1 VLEGSL
7 MKHWLNQHTQAIALV
22 SSRLKAHL
30 IGTLLI
36 CAVIGVTLAIPS
48 LIYVAFHNLSSL
60 VNDVKKDT
68 QISLFLA
75 TDADETIISQ
85 IKEQLNNK
93 TNIKNFIFVSK
104 EQALDQLKESASNQ
118 DLITSLDKNPLPDA
132 FFIEPNSLA
141 KEDINQLKASLEE
154 IAGVQEVMIDGEWM
168 NRLNSLL
175 KIGAQAIWIFGGLLC
190 FALVAV
196 ISNTIRMQTLT
207 HKEEI
212 EVSELFGAT
221 KNFIRR
227 PFLYMGTAYG
237 LGGGLF
243 ACIILWMV
251 TYLFNQTVTKIALEY
266 QSDFSLHFN
275 TLDTFASMLIIAAF
289 IGWLAAYTAVTLQSK
304 SN

>member
-1 VLEGSL
+1 
-7 MKHWLNQHTQAIALV
+7 MKHWINQHTQAITLV

-30 IGTLLI
+30 VSTLLI

-60 VNDVKKDT
+60 VSDVKKDT
-68 QISLFLA
+68 QMSLFLSAETDEA
-75 TDADETIISQ
+75 TISQ
-85 IKEQLNNK
+85 IKQQLSEQ
-93 TNIKNFIFVSK
+93 TNIKNFIFVPK
-104 EQALDQLKESASNQ
+104 NKALDQLKESASNQ
-118 DLITSLDKNPLPDA
+118 DIITSLDKNPLPDA
-132 FFIEPNSLA
+132 FFIEPKSLA
-141 KEDINQLKASLEE
+141 KEDINQLKASLENMT
-154 IAGVQEVMIDGEWM
+154 GVQEVMIDGEWM

-221 KNFIRR
+221 KSFIRR

-243 ACIILWMV
+243 ACIILWLV
-251 TYLFNQTVTKIALEY
+251 THLFNKTVTQIAQEY

-275 TLDTFASMLIIAAF
+275 IPDTFGSMLMLSAF
-289 IGWLAAYTAVTLQSK
+289 IGWLAAYAAVTSQSK

>member
-1 VLEGSL
+1 
-7 MKHWLNQHTQAIALV
+7 MKHWLNQHLQAISLV
-22 SSRLKAHL
+22 SSRLKTHL
-30 IGTLLI
+30 VSTLLI

-60 VNDVKKDT
+60 VADVKKDT
-68 QISLFLA
+68 QISLFLFS
-75 TDADETIISQ
+75 DADEKIINQ
-85 IKEQLNNK
+85 VKQQLSDQP
-93 TNIKNFIFVSK
+93 NIQNFIFVSK
-104 EQALDQLKESASNQ
+104 DKALDQLKEHTKNQ
-118 DLITSLDKNPLPDA
+118 DLLASLDKNPLPHA
-132 FFIEPNSLA
+132 FFIEPKSLA
-141 KEDINQLKASLEE
+141 KEDINQLKTYLEN

-175 KIGAQAIWIFGGLLC
+175 KIGVQAIWIFGGLLC

-221 KNFIRR
+221 KSFIRR

-243 ACIILWMV
+243 ACIILWGV
-251 TYLFNQTVTKIALEY
+251 IHLFNQTVVKIAQEY

-275 TLDTFASMLIIAAF
+275 VADTFLSMLIISAS
-289 IGWLAAYTAVTLQSK
+289 IGWLAAFIAVTMQSRSK
-304 SN
+304 I

>member
-1 VLEGSL
+1 
-7 MKHWLNQHTQAIALV
+7 MKHWLNQHLQAISLV
-22 SSRLKAHL
+22 TSRLKTH
-30 IGTLLI
+30 IVSTLLI

-48 LIYVAFHNLSSL
+48 LIYVVFHNLSSL
-60 VNDVKKDT
+60 VTDVKKDT
-68 QISLFLA
+68 QISLFLVS
-75 TDADETIISQ
+75 DADEKIINQ
-85 IKEQLNNK
+85 VKQQL
-93 TNIKNFIFVSK
+93 TDQPNIQSFIFVSK
-104 EQALDQLKESASNQ
+104 EKALDQLKEHTKNQ
-118 DLITSLDKNPLPDA
+118 DLLTSLDKNPLPHA
-132 FFIEPNSLA
+132 FFIEPKSLA
-141 KEDINQLKASLEE
+141 KEDINQLKTYLEN

-175 KIGAQAIWIFGGLLC
+175 KIGVQAIWIFGGLLC

-221 KNFIRR
+221 KSFIRR

-243 ACIILWMV
+243 ACIILWGV
-251 TYLFNQTVTKIALEY
+251 IHLFNQTVVKIAQEY

-275 TLDTFASMLIIAAF
+275 VADTFLSMLIISAS
-289 IGWLAAYTAVTLQSK
+289 IGWLAAFIAVTMQSK
-304 SN
+304 SKN

>member
-1 VLEGSL
+1 
-7 MKHWLNQHTQAIALV
+7 MKHWLNQHLQAISLVTNRLKTHLV
-22 SSRLKAHL
+22 S
-30 IGTLLI
+30 TLLI

-48 LIYVAFHNLSSL
+48 LIYVVFHNLSSL
-60 VNDVKKDT
+60 VTDVKKDT
-68 QISLFLA
+68 QISLFLVS
-75 TDADETIISQ
+75 DADEKIINQ
-85 IKEQLNNK
+85 VKQQLSDQP
-93 TNIKNFIFVSK
+93 NIQNFIFVSK
-104 EQALDQLKESASNQ
+104 DKALDQLKEHTKNQ
-118 DLITSLDKNPLPDA
+118 DLLTSLDKNPLPHA
-132 FFIEPNSLA
+132 FFIEPKSLA
-141 KEDINQLKASLEE
+141 KDDINQLKTYLEN

-175 KIGAQAIWIFGGLLC
+175 KIGVQAIWIFGGLLC

-221 KNFIRR
+221 KSFIRR

-243 ACIILWMV
+243 ACIILWGV
-251 TYLFNQTVTKIALEY
+251 IHLFNQTVVKIAQEY

-275 TLDTFASMLIIAAF
+275 VADTFLSMLIISAS
-289 IGWLAAYTAVTLQSK
+289 IGWLAAFIAVTMQSK
-304 SN
+304 SKN

>member
-1 VLEGSL
+1 
-7 MKHWLNQHTQAIALV
+7 MKHWLNQHLQAISLV
-22 SSRLKAHL
+22 TSRLKTHL
-30 IGTLLI
+30 VSTLLI

-60 VNDVKKDT
+60 VADVKKDT
-68 QISLFLA
+68 QISLFLVS
-75 TDADETIISQ
+75 DADEKIINQ
-85 IKEQLNNK
+85 VKQQLSDQP
-93 TNIKNFIFVSK
+93 NIQNFIFVSK
-104 EQALDQLKESASNQ
+104 DKALDQLKEHTKNQ
-118 DLITSLDKNPLPDA
+118 DLLTSLDKNPLPHA
-132 FFIEPNSLA
+132 FFIEPKSLA
-141 KEDINQLKASLEE
+141 KEDINQLKTYLEN

-175 KIGAQAIWIFGGLLC
+175 KIGVQAIWIFGGLLC

-221 KNFIRR
+221 KGFIRR

-243 ACIILWMV
+243 SCIILWGV
-251 TYLFNQTVTKIALEY
+251 IHLFNQTVVKIAQEY

-275 TLDTFASMLIIAAF
+275 IADTFLSMIIISAS
-289 IGWLAAYTAVTLQSK
+289 IGWLAAFIAVTMQSK
-304 SN
+304 SKN

>member
-1 VLEGSL
+1 
-7 MKHWLNQHTQAIALV
+7 MKHWLNQHLQAISLV
-22 SSRLKAHL
+22 TSRLKTHL
-30 IGTLLI
+30 VSTLLI

-60 VNDVKKDT
+60 VADVKKDT
-68 QISLFLA
+68 QISLFLLS
-75 TDADETIISQ
+75 DADEKIINQ
-85 IKEQLNNK
+85 VKQQLSDQP
-93 TNIKNFIFVSK
+93 NIQNFIFVSK
-104 EQALDQLKESASNQ
+104 DKALDQLKEHTKNQ
-118 DLITSLDKNPLPDA
+118 DLLTSLDKNPLPHA
-132 FFIEPNSLA
+132 FFIEPKSLA
-141 KEDINQLKASLEE
+141 KEDINQLKTYLEN
-154 IAGVQEVMIDGEWM
+154 ISGVQEVMIDGEWM

-175 KIGAQAIWIFGGLLC
+175 KIGVQAIWIFGGLLC

-221 KNFIRR
+221 KSFIRR

-243 ACIILWMV
+243 ACIILWGV
-251 TYLFNQTVTKIALEY
+251 IHLFNQTVVKIAQEY

-275 TLDTFASMLIIAAF
+275 VADTFLSMLIISAS
-289 IGWLAAYTAVTLQSK
+289 IGWLAAFIAVTMQSK
-304 SN
+304 SKN